1 MWGQVAHG
9 KSFPDYLSERL
20 TALVLEGEGKLKLQA
35 GSNQKIL
42 QQNDSLIADV
52 PGNIDLYLR
61 LFGVIPFKKV
71 TLQVVSPVKVMVGGH
86 SIGVLLNSEG
96 VMVVGY
102 SQITLQDGSKASPG
116 KDAGLKPGAIIL
128 KVDDTAVQSDTQL
141 SYLIDQ
147 EARRKK
153 QSGLRSNT
161 GKVSE
166 VKVKPSS
173 MVKPL
178 SHRTSGA

>member
-1 MWGQVAHG
+1 MCIR
-9 KSFPDYLSERL
+9 DR
-20 TALVLEGEGKLKLQA
+20 LEGEGKLKLQA

-102 SQITLQDGSKASPG
+102 SCLLYTSVMTVCAGCFG
-116 KDAGLKPGAIIL
+116 KMWLSLII
-128 KVDDTAVQSDTQL
+128 
-141 SYLIDQ
+141 
-147 EARRKK
+147 
-153 QSGLRSNT
+153 
-161 GKVSE
+161 
-166 VKVKPSS
+166 VKI
-173 MVKPL
+173 
-178 SHRTSGA
+178 